1 MVDLYDDFGR
11 VFGNRVQNP
20 RTIDVLGHFGRI
32 QILMF
37 L

>member
-1 MVDLYDDFGR
+1 MMILEGFLEIG
-11 VFGNRVQNP
+11 VQNP
-20 RTIDVLGHFGRI
+20 RTIDVLGHSGRI